1 MVRRDAQSQRLGS
14 FKRPRLTQNLP
25 CELRPCAG
33 VINLAFQVFG
43 VHPVFIFILVQ
54 RADGGFQISL
64 KRLAVL
70 SQVVQQAQ
78 QLAHLLQIQLA

>member
-25 CELRPCAG
+25 CELRPRAG

-43 VHPVFIFILVQ
+43 VHPFLIFILVQ
-54 RADGGFQISL
+54 RADGRFQLDL
-64 KRLAVL
+64 KRLPVL

-78 QLAHLLQIQLA
+78 QLAHLLQTQLA